1 MHFHF
6 SANCSQLQLNYIAE
20 TSNVF
25 STEIESQRRLVL
37 CRITETFISVHL
49 KQNAFNC
56 KSPQIIKAEHFQMYH
71 TKTTQNQQNIKHQT
85 QNFKNAK
92 PHYKELQT
100 YHNHAACKVKLQF
113 PPLQIYKYTQIY
125 KHRNIQLQNTQIH
138 NILHCTV
145 CTSLRMHLGCT
156 LAELQLAPLQ
166 KYTNTQNT
174 HKYTNIQ
181 TDKYK
186 NTQIHKITH
195 RTQNALGLH
204 FSEIAIGST
213 ADPCNVVNFI
223 HSTR

>member
-1 MHFHF
+1 MFTGNVGQVSPSLQSVSECGGSGGRGAFPFLCKLNCNSQQCRTGDAQQEMYRDLHCNF

-49 KQNAFNC
+49 KPNAFNC

-113 PPLQIYKYTQIY
+113 PPLQLYKYTQIY

-138 NILHCTV
+138 NIPHCTA
-145 CTSLRMHLGCT
+145 CTSLRMHLGRT
-156 LAELQLAPLQ
+156 SAELQLAPLQ
-166 KYTNTQNT
+166 
-174 HKYTNIQ
+174 IL
-181 TDKYK
+181 
-186 NTQIHKITH
+186 
-195 RTQNALGLH
+195 AML
-204 FSEIAIGST
+204 
-213 ADPCNVVNFI
+213 
-223 HSTR
+223 